1 MKRIALASCLL
12 FASAC
17 GAPSATDAT
26 VAQLRAA
33 VPTRAT
39 LSIVPAATQVA
50 TSPPDGA
57 PACAALRPSQFG
69 TLTHQIAGNA
79 DGVLG
84 GVLGTVEAITQTP
97 PAASAPGHA
106 VWGPLAS
113 PDGSIVH
120 RLAVDAVSPD
130 EIHFVLAGKP
140 AAADESAWRGLFQG
154 VTASPDASHHAGQ
167 LAVDFGAVHALD
179 PTSDPI
185 AGNVGVHFEA
195 AGDARNVTASFAGI
209 QGASAPAADDAQYA
223 FQQAADQSA
232 GLAFST
238 RVDFDGS
245 GALDELA
252 HIDSRWAA
260 TGAGVA
266 HLTVT
271 GGSLGSGGATA
282 VECWDAT
289 LGRVFYTDSVGH
301 NEGDPACCPN

>member
-39 LSIVPAATQVA
+39 LSIVPAATQAVTPA
-50 TSPPDGA
+50 PDGG

-79 DGVLG
+79 DGVIG
-84 GVLGTVEAITQTP
+84 GVLGTVEAITKGAP
-97 PAASAPGHA
+97 VASSPGHA
-106 VWGPLAS
+106 VWGPLPS
-113 PDGSIVH
+113 PDGSVVH
-120 RLAVDAVSPD
+120 RLAVDAVGAN
-130 EIHFVLAGKP
+130 EFHFVLAGKL
-140 AAADESAWRGLFQG
+140 ASADESAWQGLFQG
-154 VTASPDASHHAGQ
+154 VTTAPDATHRAGQ
-167 LAVDFGAVHALD
+167 LAVDFGAIHALD

-185 AGNVGVHFEA
+185 AGGVAVHFEA
-195 AGDARNVTASFAGI
+195 ADPARNVNASFSGI
-209 QGASAPAADDAQYA
+209 QGASAPAPDDAAYA
-223 FQQAADQSA
+223 FQLAPDQSA

-252 HIDSRWAA
+252 HIDSRWAP

-266 HLTVT
+266 HLTVS
-271 GGSLGSGGATA
+271 GGSLGTGGATA
-282 VECWDAT
+282 VECWDST
-289 LGRVFYTDSVGH
+289 LARVFFTDSVGH